1 MFLSKFSTTIPNN
14 HIHTTSPPLLPVS
27 SLNPLY
33 PSSLPS
39 SPFLKK
45 KKTTDPIYGPSHRL
59 LDPGSSHIS
68 GAPVLCT
75 EFGGINIS
83 SPTTNNANDPS
94 SRKSNW
100 GYTTARDAAD
110 LLHRIDDMIM
120 ATVEQGHVC
129 GIVWTQFTDI
139 EQEQNGLYT
148 YDRREKVA
156 AGEMRK
162 VMQKAERKYF
172 ERLLG

>member
-1 MFLSKFSTTIPNN
+1 
-14 HIHTTSPPLLPVS
+14 
-27 SLNPLY
+27 
-33 PSSLPS
+33 
-39 SPFLKK
+39 
-45 KKTTDPIYGPSHRL
+45 
-59 LDPGSSHIS
+59 
-68 GAPVLCT
+68 
-75 EFGGINIS
+75 
-83 SPTTNNANDPS
+83 
-94 SRKSNW
+94 
-100 GYTTARDAAD
+100 
-110 LLHRIDDMIM
+110 MIM

-162 VMQKAERKYF
+162 VMQKAERNYF

>member
-1 MFLSKFSTTIPNN
+1 
-14 HIHTTSPPLLPVS
+14 
-27 SLNPLY
+27 
-33 PSSLPS
+33 
-39 SPFLKK
+39 
-45 KKTTDPIYGPSHRL
+45 
-59 LDPGSSHIS
+59 
-68 GAPVLCT
+68 
-75 EFGGINIS
+75 
-83 SPTTNNANDPS
+83 
-94 SRKSNW
+94 
-100 GYTTARDAAD
+100 
-110 LLHRIDDMIM
+110 MIM

-156 AGEMRK
+156 VGEMRK

>member
-1 MFLSKFSTTIPNN
+1 M
-14 HIHTTSPPLLPVS
+14 
-27 SLNPLY
+27 
-33 PSSLPS
+33 
-39 SPFLKK
+39 
-45 KKTTDPIYGPSHRL
+45 
-59 LDPGSSHIS
+59 
-68 GAPVLCT
+68 LCT

-83 SPTTNNANDPS
+83 SPTTNTNNADDPS